1 MSTSSDSREF
11 LDLFYRDGMV
21 IMGAEGQNPSS
32 CHADERTRVPR
43 TTPRI
48 GGRSCHREIVTVV

>member
-21 IMGAEGQNPSS
+21 IMGAEGQNPTKGHVSR
-32 CHADERTRVPR
+32 AQRQELEGAP
-43 TTPRI
+43 
-48 GGRSCHREIVTVV
+48 VTGK